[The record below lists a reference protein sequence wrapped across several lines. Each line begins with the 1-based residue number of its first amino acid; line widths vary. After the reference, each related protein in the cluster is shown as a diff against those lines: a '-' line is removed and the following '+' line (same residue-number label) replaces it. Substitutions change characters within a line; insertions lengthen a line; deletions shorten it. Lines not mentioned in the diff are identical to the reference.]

1 MIEGKGFGGGRS
13 GGGRSGGYKGS
24 GSFGGPSSYNRVN
37 APSKP

>member
-1 MIEGKGFGGGRS
+1 VIEGKGFGGGRS

-37 APSKP
+37 APSNP